1 MSPLPPTHTPTQPVQ
16 TPFHP
21 IPYLITSSNHSLG
34 VRKHRAADP
43 LFALAIGSSAAL
55 LRIKREEKEKNPDS
69 AAEIGYGTVLGTG
82 GERLKRWWS
91 GEFDGSVPGGAD
103 AASIAPKQ

>member
-1 MSPLPPTHTPTQPVQ
+1 MAPLPPTHTPTQPVQ
-16 TPFHP
+16 TPSHP
-21 IPYLITSSNHSLG
+21 VPYLIQPHLTTE

-55 LRIKREEKEKNPDS
+55 LRIRREEKEKYPDS

-82 GERLKRWWS
+82 GERLKRWWN
-91 GEFDGSVPGGAD
+91 GEFDGTVAGGAD
-103 AASIAPKQ
+103 AATIAPKQ